1 MTGSEAGQSKT
12 DEVTP
17 LLPRQRQGSWEN
29 DAKRTAK
36 KPSVWYVIAP
46 LFGLTLCFGGL
57 YAPLIQFHTMIFCN
71 RYYQSQSGDNED
83 IPFEN
88 CAIPE
93 VQSIVSEAQAII
105 VFLTYASTLLV
116 ASYYGALSDR
126 KGRRVVFL
134 ISGLGNI
141 SMAGAYIITMKYQHI
156 FGVSLL
162 FIAPVLRG
170 ILAGDTVV
178 SAAVQSYISDCTTST
193 ERTVAF
199 GHMMSALFLGASIG
213 PSVASIIIKQTG
225 TIMSIFYIVLVISL
239 IFELFVIFVMP
250 ESHDFENFQQPPK
263 QQQNF
268 FQRINVFSA
277 LHILIRTKSEHA
289 NRYALLIA
297 ASVIFLFTVIALP
310 PTLLY
315 AMLKFHWTAYEGGF
329 MISISSA
336 SKLVVLLFL
345 LPFIA
350 KVFHKDRASAIKHAE
365 EEEVEASTSQA
376 VAVPSDADAIHAI
389 SFDIWM
395 IRVGL
400 SAEIITYIVYGL
412 VTTSQ
417 GFTLTAM
424 FHSFS
429 ALALPSLR
437 SIITRLVSPSEIGE
451 LMGAMAILEAC
462 AMILSQLTI
471 NTLYSASVTIFPQ
484 LTFFVCAAVASI
496 ALVLACFVRAGPTKS
511 LNISA

>member
-36 KPSVWYVIAP
+36 KPSVWYAIAP

-105 VFLTYASTLLV
+105 VFLTYAS
-116 ASYYGALSDR
+116 R
-126 KGRRVVFL
+126 
-134 ISGLGNI
+134 NI

-225 TIMSIFYIVLVISL
+225 TIMSIFYIVLAINL

-350 KVFHKDRASAIKHAE
+350 KVFHKDRASAVKHAE
-365 EEEVEASTSQA
+365 EEEVEASTSQ
-376 VAVPSDADAIHAI
+376 VVVVPSDADAIHAI

-395 IRVGL
+395 IRIGL

-417 GFTLTAM
+417 GFTLTAI

-437 SIITRLVSPSEIGE
+437 SIITRLVSPNEIGE

-462 AMILSQLTI
+462 ASTYIYQI
-471 NTLYSASVTIFPQ
+471 I
-484 LTFFVCAAVASI
+484 
-496 ALVLACFVRAGPTKS
+496 
-511 LNISA
+511 